1 MYAVGVTEIDNMLM
15 KLSVSSKMTEQE
27 RDTVIPFIL
36 KVCLSQGCGNADRDT
51 DPDPAFFLIADPDSE
66 SGYRIRIRIQG
77 LMT

>member
-36 KVCLSQGCGNADRDT
+36 KVCLSTRSAILSLRK
-51 DPDPAFFLIADPDSE
+51 PVFW
-66 SGYRIRIRIQG
+66 IRIRIHMG
-77 LMT
+77 KH

>member
-36 KVCLSQGCGNADRDT
+36 KVCVSQGDR
-51 DPDPAFFLIADPDSE
+51 ALHDSSLAWLE
-66 SGYRIRIRIQG
+66 AA
-77 LMT
+77 

>member
-36 KVCLSQGCGNADRDT
+36 KVGLST
-51 DPDPAFFLIADPDSE
+51 
-66 SGYRIRIRIQG
+66 G
-77 LMT
+77 LAILSLR